1 MMKSFSMAWKN
12 LWRNKRRT
20 LITVAS
26 IFFGVLIST
35 VMSSLQDGTYGSMID
50 MSVKLSSGYLQIQ
63 HPEYQDNKSINN
75 IFSPTEE
82 LIASVDKIPEIT
94 TTAKRLES
102 FALLSSGPNT
112 RGGAVIGIESEKD
125 SKTSNLKNWI
135 HEGEFIT
142 SGDQGILLTYNIA
155 EHLNLGV
162 NDTIILISQGYHGV
176 TAAGAYPVK
185 GILKFSTPQMNS
197 LGVFMDINLAQ
208 EFYSAEDM
216 VTSLMI
222 MVDDYTDV
230 APAVRKLDKSLNGNY
245 NVLSWQELNPE
256 IVQFIDSDKSGGIV
270 MKAILYIVIGFGIF
284 GTIIMMVAERKR
296 ELGVMV
302 AVGMQKYKLAVI
314 LFYETIL
321 IGIVGVISGFLASIP
336 LILLLVQNPIEL
348 PPDLADAYVKFGFEP
363 FMYFGTAPAVF
374 ANQVLAIFIMTLI
387 ISLYPIFKVK
397 NLKVTKALRA

>member
-1 MMKSFSMAWKN
+1 MNKFSMAWKN

-26 IFFGVLIST
+26 IFFGVLVST
-35 VMSSLQDGTYGSMID
+35 VMSSLQDGTYGNMID

-63 HPEYQDNKSINN
+63 HPEYRDNKSINN
-75 IFSPTEE
+75 IFNPTDEFISE
-82 LIASVDKIPEIT
+82 ISGIKEIT
-94 TTAKRLES
+94 TVAKRLES

-112 RGGAVIGIESEKD
+112 RGGAVIGFEPKKD
-125 SKTSNLKNWI
+125 NETSNLKNWI
-135 HEGEFIT
+135 SEGNFLT
-142 SGDQGILLTYNIA
+142 SGDQGVLLTHNIA
-155 EHLNLGV
+155 RHLKIGV

-176 TAAGAYPVK
+176 TAAGKYPVK

-208 EFYSAEDM
+208 EFYSAEGM
-216 VTSLMI
+216 ITSLMI
-222 MVDDYTDV
+222 MVNDYTDV
-230 APAVRKLDKSLNGNY
+230 APTARKLKNSVADKY
-245 NVLSWQELNPE
+245 NVLSWQEVNPE
-256 IVQFIDSDKSGGIV
+256 IVQFIDSDKAGGIV

-321 IGIVGVISGFLASIP
+321 IGFVGVITGFIGSVPI
-336 LILLLVQNPIEL
+336 ILFLVGNPIEL
-348 PPDLADAYVKFGFEP
+348 PEELAEAYLQFGFEP
-363 FMYFGTAPAVF
+363 YMFFGTASSVF
-374 ANQVLAIFIMTLI
+374 VNQVITIFIITVI
-387 ISLYPIFKVK
+387 ISLYPIFKVR

>member
-1 MMKSFSMAWKN
+1 MNKFSMAWKN

-35 VMSSLQDGTYGSMID
+35 VMSSLQDGTYGNMID

-63 HPEYQDNKSINN
+63 HPEYSNNKSINN
-75 IFSPTEE
+75 IFEPSNEFISE
-82 LIASVDKIPEIT
+82 ISEIKEIT
-94 TTAKRLES
+94 TVAKRLES

-112 RGGAVIGIESEKD
+112 RGGAVIGFEPNKD
-125 SKTSNLKNWI
+125 NETSNLKNWI
-135 HEGEFIT
+135 SEGDFLN
-142 SGDQGILLTYNIA
+142 SGDQGVLLTHNIA
-155 EHLNLGV
+155 RHLKIGV

-208 EFYSAEDM
+208 EFYSAEGM
-216 VTSLMI
+216 ITSLMI

-230 APAVRKLDKSLNGNY
+230 APAARKLKNSVADKY
-245 NVLSWQELNPE
+245 NVLSWQEVNPE
-256 IVQFIDSDKSGGIV
+256 IVQFIESDKAGGIV

-302 AVGMQKYKLAVI
+302 AVGMQKFKLAII

-321 IGIVGVISGFLASIP
+321 IGFVGVITGFIGSVPVILFLVGNPVQLPEELA
-336 LILLLVQNPIEL
+336 E
-348 PPDLADAYVKFGFEP
+348 AYLQFGFEP
-363 FMYFGTAPAVF
+363 YMFFGTAPSVF
-374 ANQVLAIFIMTLI
+374 VNQVITIFIITVI
-387 ISLYPIFKVK
+387 ISLYPIFKVR

>member
-1 MMKSFSMAWKN
+1 MMKSFLMAWKN

-63 HPEYQDNKSINN
+63 HPEYQVNKSINN
-75 IFSPTEE
+75 IFSPSDEMSTA
-82 LIASVDKIPEIT
+82 IANIPEIT
-94 TTAKRLES
+94 TAAKRLES

-112 RGGAVIGIESEKD
+112 RGGAVIGIEPEKD
-125 SKTSNLKNWI
+125 SKTSNLGNWI
-135 HEGEFIT
+135 HEGEFIK

-155 EHLNLGV
+155 KHLNLGI

-185 GILKFSTPQMNS
+185 GILKFNTPQMNS

-216 VTSLMI
+216 LTSLMI

-230 APAVRKLDKSLNGNY
+230 APAVRKLDKSLNGEF
-245 NVLSWQELNPE
+245 NVLNWQELNPV
-256 IVQFIDSDKSGGIV
+256 IVQFIDSDKAGGIV

-302 AVGMQKYKLAVI
+302 AVGMQKYKLAII

-321 IGIVGVISGFLASIP
+321 IGIVGVISGFIASIP
-336 LILLLVQNPIEL
+336 LILMLVQNPIKL
-348 PPDLADAYVKFGFEP
+348 PPDLAEAYVQFGFEP

-374 ANQVLAIFIMTLI
+374 TNQMLAVFIMTLI

>member
-1 MMKSFSMAWKN
+1 MNKFLMAWKN

-35 VMSSLQDGTYGSMID
+35 VMSSLQDGTYGNMID

-63 HPEYQDNKSINN
+63 HPEYNDNKSINN
-75 IFSPTEE
+75 IFEPTDEFISE
-82 LIASVDKIPEIT
+82 ISEIKEIT
-94 TTAKRLES
+94 TVAKRLMS

-112 RGGAVIGIESEKD
+112 RGGAVIGFEPKKD
-125 SKTSNLKNWI
+125 NKTSNLKNWI
-135 HEGEFIT
+135 SEGDFLN
-142 SGDQGILLTYNIA
+142 SGDYGVLLTYNIA
-155 EHLNLGV
+155 KHLKLGV

-176 TAAGAYPVK
+176 TAAGKYPVK

-208 EFYSAEDM
+208 EFYSAEGM
-216 VTSLMI
+216 ITSLMI
-222 MVDDYTDV
+222 MVDDYTNV
-230 APAVRKLDKSLNGNY
+230 APTARKLKNYVNGTYNILN
-245 NVLSWQELNPE
+245 WQELNPE
-256 IVQFIDSDKSGGIV
+256 IVQFIDSDKAGGIV

-302 AVGMQKYKLAVI
+302 AVGMQKFKLAII

-321 IGIVGVISGFLASIP
+321 IGFVGVIAGFIASIP
-336 LILLLVQNPIEL
+336 IILFLVDNPIEL
-348 PPDLADAYVKFGFEP
+348 PEELAEAYLQFGFEP
-363 FMYFGTAPAVF
+363 YMFFGTAPSVF
-374 ANQVLAIFIMTLI
+374 VNQVLAIFIITLI
-387 ISLYPIFKVK
+387 ISLYPVFKVK
-397 NLKVTKALRA
+397 NLKVTNALRT

>member
-1 MMKSFSMAWKN
+1 MNKFSMAWKN

-35 VMSSLQDGTYGSMID
+35 VMSSLQDGTYGNMID

-63 HPEYQDNKSINN
+63 HPEYSNNKSINN
-75 IFSPTEE
+75 IFEPSNEFISE
-82 LIASVDKIPEIT
+82 ISEIKEIT
-94 TTAKRLES
+94 TVAKRLES

-112 RGGAVIGIESEKD
+112 RGGAVIGFEPEKD
-125 SKTSNLKNWI
+125 NETSNLKNWI
-135 HEGEFIT
+135 SEGDFLN
-142 SGDQGILLTYNIA
+142 SGDQGVLLTHNIA
-155 EHLNLGV
+155 RHLKIGV

-208 EFYSAEDM
+208 EFYSAEGM
-216 VTSLMI
+216 ITSLMI

-230 APAVRKLDKSLNGNY
+230 APAARKLKNSVADKY
-245 NVLSWQELNPE
+245 NVLSWQEVNPE
-256 IVQFIDSDKSGGIV
+256 IVQFIESDKAGGIV

-302 AVGMQKYKLAVI
+302 AVGMQKFKLAII

-321 IGIVGVISGFLASIP
+321 IGFVGVITGFIGSVPVILFLVGNPVQLPEELA
-336 LILLLVQNPIEL
+336 E
-348 PPDLADAYVKFGFEP
+348 AYLQFGFEP
-363 FMYFGTAPAVF
+363 YMFFGTAPSVF
-374 ANQVLAIFIMTLI
+374 VNQVITIFIITVI
-387 ISLYPIFKVK
+387 ISLYPIFKVR

>member
-1 MMKSFSMAWKN
+1 MNLFFMAWKN

-35 VMSSLQDGTYGSMID
+35 IMSSLQDGTYGNMID

-75 IFSPTEE
+75 IFEPTDEFISE
-82 LIASVDKIPEIT
+82 ISEIKEIT
-94 TTAKRLES
+94 TIAKRLES

-112 RGGAVIGIESEKD
+112 RGGAVIGIEPEKD
-125 SKTSNLKNWI
+125 NLTSNLKNWI
-135 HEGEFIT
+135 SEGDFLN
-142 SGDQGILLTYNIA
+142 SGDQGVLLTDNIA
-155 EHLNLGV
+155 KHLKLEI

-176 TAAGAYPVK
+176 TAAGKYPVK

-208 EFYSAEDM
+208 EFYSTESM
-216 VTSLMI
+216 ITSLMI

-230 APAVRKLDKSLNGNY
+230 APAARKLNHSVNGDY
-245 NVLSWQELNPE
+245 NVLTWQEINPE
-256 IVQFIDSDKSGGIV
+256 IVQFIDSDRSGGIV

-296 ELGVMV
+296 ELGVMI
-302 AVGMQKYKLAVI
+302 AVGMQKFKLSII

-321 IGIVGVISGFLASIP
+321 IGIVGVFTGFLGSIP
-336 LILLLVQNPIEL
+336 IILFLVGNPIEL
-348 PPDLADAYVKFGFEP
+348 PEELAEAYLQYGFEP
-363 FMYFGTAPAVF
+363 YMFFGTAPSVF
-374 ANQVLAIFIMTLI
+374 TNQVLAIFIITLI

-397 NLKVTKALRA
+397 NLKVTNALRA